1 MARDL
6 NALSDDHATGRNG
19 NPASESSKEG
29 KRKRRGGPKVKS
41 GCLTCKYGVPC
52 PVQTTKLTLAEFGE

>member
-6 NALSDDHATGRNG
+6 NALSDSHATDRN
-19 NPASESSKEG
+19 NTSNETSKDG

-41 GCLTCKYGVPC
+41 GCLTCKYVVPF
-52 PVQTTKLTLAEFGE
+52 PVQTID